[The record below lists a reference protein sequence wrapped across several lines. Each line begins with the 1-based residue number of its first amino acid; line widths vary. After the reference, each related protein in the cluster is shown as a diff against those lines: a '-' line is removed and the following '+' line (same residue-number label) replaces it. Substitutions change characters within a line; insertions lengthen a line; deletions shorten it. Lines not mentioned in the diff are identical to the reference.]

1 MCCAQGG
8 GNSPT
13 RWDLRG
19 KVVRY
24 NGYDQ
29 YDVMVAGSRRI
40 TTRNRS
46 HLRKLKVDVDVSG
59 ERIVL
64 PPMTRP
70 DPEENVETGGQKIE
84 ENPPDPKKNPE
95 ILPAKALAPAA
106 GGGQ

>member
-29 YDVMVAGSRRI
+29 YNVMGAGSRRI

-46 HLRKLKVDVDVSG
+46 HLRKLKVDVDMSG

-64 PPMTRP
+64 PPVTHL
-70 DPEENVETGGQKIE
+70 DPEENVETEGQENEKLEAGGLKTL
-84 ENPPDPKKNPE
+84 ENPPDPKKN
-95 ILPAKALAPAA
+95 
-106 GGGQ
+106 Q